1 MRLHFLEAEVGGDL
15 RSELRARQRDCPV
28 HRLRKGNSSQQWS
41 RVKAG
46 GGAGRTTG
54 GCPHLCRA
62 EGYEQSCSA
71 RGNPREGE
79 AGPGACELV
88 EFLSS
93 LVWQISSGIL
103 KDFGFQ
109 KHYY

>member
-1 MRLHFLEAEVGGDL
+1 M
-15 RSELRARQRDCPV
+15 
-28 HRLRKGNSSQQWS
+28 HRLRKGNSGLQRS
-41 RVKAG
+41 RVKADG
-46 GGAGRTTG
+46 GSWQTMG

-62 EGYEQSCSA
+62 EGYEWNCSA
-71 RGNPREGE
+71 GGNPREGE
-79 AGPGACELV
+79 AGQGACGRV
-88 EFLSS
+88 EFLLS